1 MDVVD
6 TLPMP
11 MDLMDQFAIMATE
24 SADAFERK
32 SPPTVEAVPEIL
44 RAKTLVL
51 GELDPDG
58 W

>member
-1 MDVVD
+1 MVD